1 MDLITP
7 GQEVGRKAAYSVDHE
22 LSQGE
27 TKHSAKG
34 AKHSS
39 FGEHLPNQRA
49 AAGAQRCPHGKLL
62 AASQAARQLKICDIR
77 ARDEQHQ
84 KQRAR
89 QRDKDRL
96 YLPGHD
102 FPIWNQVEMEVA
114 GMLWILARNPPLNA
128 LDLRLGRLHGYAFTK
143 RAEHVEKTGAAI
155 EFIVG

>member
-7 GQEVGRKAAYSVDHE
+7 GQQVGGKATYSVDHE

-27 TKHSAKG
+27 TKHSADD
-34 AKHSS
+34 AKHSA
-39 FGEHLPNQRA
+39 FGEHLRNQRA

-62 AASQAARQLKICDIR
+62 AASQATRQLEIRDIR

-84 KQRAR
+84 KQRTG

-96 YLPGHD
+96 YLPGHN
-102 FPIWNQVEMEVA
+102 FPIRNQVEMQIA
-114 GMLWILARNPPLNA
+114 GMLRILARNLPLNA